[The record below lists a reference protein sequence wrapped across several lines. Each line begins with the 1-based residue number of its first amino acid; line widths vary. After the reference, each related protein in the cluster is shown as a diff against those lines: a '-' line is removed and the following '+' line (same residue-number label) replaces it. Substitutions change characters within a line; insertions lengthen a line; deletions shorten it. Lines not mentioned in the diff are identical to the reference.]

1 MQDIQL
7 SFLDSP
13 TPKPEPKPNIVGIY
27 ASAGF
32 TPEAMAYFPNM
43 YGGGL
48 PGWSALWGWF
58 QSDGE
63 WARVQKAFGEEQ
75 AAQWVQEHGLRK
87 ETFAEMRQRRKGP
100 TDVVDDAERERL
112 QGLEREYREAV
123 KALKLQAIL
132 EKLKG
137 ETHAT

>member
-13 TPKPEPKPNIVGIY
+13 KPKPEPNIAGMHV
-27 ASAGF
+27 SACY
-32 TPEAMAYFPNM
+32 TPEAYAMSANF
-43 YGGGL
+43 YGV
-48 PGWSALWGWF
+48 PGWAVLWGWF

-63 WARVQKAFGEEQ
+63 WVRVQKAFGEEQ
-75 AAQWVQEHGLRK
+75 AARWVQEHDLRK
-87 ETFAEMRQRRKGP
+87 ETFGEMRQRRKGP

-112 QGLEREYREAV
+112 RKVEQEYHEAV

-132 EKLKG
+132 SKLKG